1 MNVHQSTRPSTP
13 IRAWTMALAVFC
25 LIGVIG
31 GIGGAAAQS
40 LTGCQMAPATVRQL
54 NAAAA
59 ISTRLREHLE
69 NSGAELA
76 IIARVGSDQS
86 DRGLKYTHA
95 GLVWRNHPKGPWTV
109 VQELNECGTSQSDI
123 FDQGL
128 MQFFLDDPF
137 TYDVQII
144 VPTADLQRSLVA
156 TLANGDARRVHE
168 PKYSVISY
176 PRSTLYQN
184 SNEWVLEVIA
194 MAQGRLRKQTVLN
207 RADAQRLHAA
217 LGYRGSRVEVGFF
230 EQLFGSLFKPNVS
243 FGDHP
248 PRAFSNGSFEFVS
261 VRSIREYLVRQKQ
274 VVSVRD
280 LTPH

>member
-1 MNVHQSTRPSTP
+1 MNVHQVVRALTR
-13 IRAWTMALAVFC
+13 AVAVFG
-25 LIGVIG
+25 LIGAIG
-31 GIGGAAAQS
+31 GFGVIGGAAAQS

-54 NAAAA
+54 GAAAA
-59 ISTRLREHLE
+59 MSMRLRDYLE
-69 NSGAELA
+69 TSGAELA

-95 GLVWRNHPKGPWTV
+95 GLVWRNHPKAPWTV
-109 VQELNECGTSQSDI
+109 VQELNECGTGRSDV

-137 TYDVQII
+137 TYDVQAI
-144 VPTADLQRSLVA
+144 VPTADLQRSLIA
-156 TLANGDARRVHE
+156 ILANGDARRVHE

-194 MAQGRLRKQTVLN
+194 MAQGRLRNQSILN
-207 RADAQRLHAA
+207 RVDAQKLHAL
-217 LGYRGSRVEVGFF
+217 LGYRGSKVEVGFF
-230 EQLFGSLFKPNVS
+230 EQLFGGLFKPNVS
-243 FGDHP
+243 FRDHP
-248 PRAFSNGSFEFVS
+248 RAAFSHGSFEFVS
-261 VRSIREYLVRQKQ
+261 VRSIREYLTRQKQ

-280 LTPH
+280 LIPD

>member
-1 MNVHQSTRPSTP
+1 MNFHQS
-13 IRAWTMALAVFC
+13 IRALTIAVAVSC
-25 LIGVIG
+25 LVGVIG
-31 GIGGAAAQS
+31 GKAAAQS
-40 LTGCQMAPATVRQL
+40 STGCQMAPASVRQL
-54 NAAAA
+54 SAAAA
-59 ISTRLREHLE
+59 ISTRLRDYPE

-95 GLVWRNHPKGPWTV
+95 GLVWRDHPKGPWTV
-109 VQELNECGTSQSDI
+109 VQELNECGTGRSDI

-137 TYDVQII
+137 NYDVQVI
-144 VPTADLQRSLVA
+144 VPTADLRRSLVA
-156 TLANGDARRVHE
+156 ILANGDSRRVHE
-168 PKYSVISY
+168 PRYSVISY

-194 MAQGRLRKQTVLN
+194 MAQGRLRKQAILN

-230 EQLFGSLFKPNVS
+230 EQLFGGLFKSNVS

-248 PRAFSNGSFEFVS
+248 YKSSSEGRFEFVS
-261 VRSIREYLVRQKQ
+261 VRSIREYLARQNQ
-274 VVSVRD
+274 VALVHD
-280 LTPH
+280 LIAR